1 MEVAPP
7 PPRSEGHVD
16 DFLGLDSQNGLLII
30 LIVIFAQDAFLVVVL
45 PPDGLGDPLTRANPR
60 PESRA

>member
-1 MEVAPP
+1 
-7 PPRSEGHVD
+7 
-16 DFLGLDSQNGLLII
+16 LGLDSQNGLLII